1 VTCLQAHTRGRRARR
16 SLFAAALPFVSIL
29 WACDAAAAT
38 EVAVTDSETRQSLED
53 AWWTGPIL
61 AASAASAPR
70 GHFQVEPYF
79 YDSTLVGHFD
89 QDGRHRS
96 VPRTHSARYS
106 TFILYGLSDRVSVG
120 VVPIVGFNRA
130 SNGSR
135 SKLGLGDLSL
145 QAQYRI
151 TDFQQGRPIPTTSI
165 LLAATIPTGRYE
177 RLDSRLDD
185 GLGSGAYTATA
196 SVYSQ
201 YFFWLPTGRLLRTRL
216 DLSFSISAHVN
227 LHDVS
232 VYGTP
237 QGFRGYAA
245 PGDTFAA
252 YVSGEYSVTRNW
264 VLAFEVG
271 YQHGNNT
278 RVIGRNLMAP
288 GRAAEVIECNTNSG
302 SSRSTVIAPE
312 LEYSWNSRVGLLAGV
327 IFTVSGRNVGETITP
342 TLAINYNL

>member
-1 VTCLQAHTRGRRARR
+1 MQVHTRARSARR
-16 SLFAAALPFVSIL
+16 SLTAAALTFLTLL
-29 WACDAAAAT
+29 WVASHATAAT
-38 EVAVTDSETRQSLED
+38 EGAAIDSETRQSLEE

-70 GHFQVEPYF
+70 GHFQIEPYF
-79 YDSTLVGHFD
+79 YDSIVVGHFD

-96 VPRTHSARYS
+96 VSRTHSVRSS
-106 TFILYGLSDRVSVG
+106 TFFLYGLSDRVSVG
-120 VVPIVGFNRA
+120 VIPIVGFNRG

-145 QAQYRI
+145 QAQYRM
-151 TDFQQGRPIPTTSI
+151 TDFEPGRPIPTTSI

-177 RLDSRLDD
+177 RLGSRLED

-201 YFFWLPTGRLLRTRL
+201 YLFWLPTGRLLRTRL
-216 DLSFSISAHVN
+216 DVSFSISDHVN
-227 LHDVS
+227 LHDAS

-252 YVSGEYSVTRNW
+252 YVSGEYSFTRNW
-264 VLAFEVG
+264 VLAFEVA

-278 RVIGRNLMAP
+278 RVIGR
-288 GRAAEVIECNTNSG
+288 AAEVLECNTNSG
-302 SSRSTVIAPE
+302 SSRSTVLAPE
-312 LEYSWNSRVGLLAGV
+312 LEYSWSSRVGLLAGV

-342 TLAINYNL
+342 ALAINYNL

>member
-1 VTCLQAHTRGRRARR
+1 LVASH
-16 SLFAAALPFVSIL
+16 
-29 WACDAAAAT
+29 AAAAT
-38 EVAVTDSETRQSLED
+38 EVALTDSGTRQSLED
-53 AWWTGPIL
+53 ALWTGPIL

-79 YDSTLVGHFD
+79 YDSIVVGHFD
-89 QDGRHRS
+89 QEGRHRG
-96 VPRTHSARYS
+96 VPRTHSVRS
-106 TFILYGLSDRVSVG
+106 SIFVLYGLSHRLSVG
-120 VVPIVGFNRA
+120 VIPIVGFNHAR
-130 SNGSR
+130 NGPR

-145 QAQYRI
+145 QAQYRL

-177 RLDSRLDD
+177 RLGSRLDD

-196 SVYSQ
+196 SIYSQ
-201 YFFWLPTGRLLRTRL
+201 YLFWLPTGRLLRTRL
-216 DLSFSISAHVN
+216 DLSFSISDHVN
-227 LHDVS
+227 LHDAS

-264 VLAFEVG
+264 VLAFEIA

-278 RVIGRNLMAP
+278 RVIGRTPMAL
-288 GRAAEVIECNTNSG
+288 GRSAEVIECNMNSG
-302 SSRSTVIAPE
+302 SSRSTVLAPE
-312 LEYSWNSRVGLLAGV
+312 LEYSLSSRVGLLAGV

-342 TLAINYNL
+342 ALAINYNL